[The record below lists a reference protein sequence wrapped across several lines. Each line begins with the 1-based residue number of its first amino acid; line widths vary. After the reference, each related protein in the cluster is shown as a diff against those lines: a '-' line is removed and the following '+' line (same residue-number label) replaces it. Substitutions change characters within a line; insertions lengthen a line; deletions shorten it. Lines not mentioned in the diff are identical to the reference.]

1 MLHTGHRENLF
12 AGAALLFDV
21 ALISA
26 LVVTG
31 LTTNHFPALGLVIP
45 FAALVLVA
53 ENLSVRF
60 PSPVSVSP
68 QLVLV
73 MAAIVAMTREN
84 ASHATGPGGVIF
96 GSMIIGASGGLLLYA
111 LQKRRPVIIAFNVGQ
126 MGLSAGAAALCYTRL
141 TGHHSPP
148 LVWILTV
155 LAYLIVN
162 IALTV
167 PVAAI
172 KSDTPVRD
180 VWADVRISELCDF
193 FFGLAGLGLGEFYRH
208 TRDHHY
214 IVLGVVVGVAV
225 VAQAVY
231 LSFLRL
237 RQAYT
242 RLETLYLFT
251 QRLEGN
257 NEEPEAAIA
266 ILNELRSVMGAGAAE
281 LVTIGADGWRR
292 ITVIDGQRRPD
303 VAEGADVPPE
313 AAILGRGPV
322 RIVDLPSGEPLRLAV
337 EARMGEAGMVAP
349 MRSDN
354 EPVGMVVGI
363 GRPADGRVFKL
374 EDLRLLEALAKH
386 AAVSLDNSRLLGRL
400 RYDSH
405 HDFLT
410 SLPNRARFNELI
422 ADLPNP
428 SAILLIDLDRFKEI
442 NDTVGHQYG
451 DLLLLSVAGRISE
464 EVGHRGI
471 VARLGGDEFGVLLP
485 QTGSGDAAQCAV
497 SLLAAIEQP
506 FAVGELELEIT
517 ASIGVAVAHSSETEA
532 GRLLQQADVAMYSA
546 KESHSGWEV
555 YSSERDHYSPRR
567 LALAGEL
574 RHAIDSGQLEVHY
587 QPKSDLRTGAV
598 RGVEALVRWR
608 HPRYG
613 IIGPDQFIPVA
624 ESAGLIRPLTFMVLT
639 HSVRQVRELQALG
652 YNLEVAVNLS
662 VRSVLDVN
670 LPDQI
675 SQVLAAHDMA
685 PSQLTLEITEGSVM
699 ADPSRTIG
707 ILGRLANLGASISVD
722 DFGTGYS
729 SLSYLKRLPATEV
742 KIDRSFV
749 AGMLTNDSDAAI
761 VRSTVDLARNLGLRA
776 VAEGVEDQATWDAL
790 ADLGCDYAQGYFVS
804 PPLPAADLRSW
815 LLGHQPAVD
824 PSA

>member
-1 MLHTGHRENLF
+1 VLIKGHRERQF
-12 AGAALLFDV
+12 GAAALILDV
-21 ALISA
+21 ALA
-26 LVVTG
+26 TAVLAAVVGENGT
-31 LTTNHFPALGLVIP
+31 PRYGLVAF
-45 FAALVLVA
+45 FAALVVLA

-60 PSPVSVSP
+60 PSPVALSP
-68 QLVLV
+68 QLVLLMTAMV
-73 MAAIVAMTREN
+73 AIQGPSPKAM
-84 ASHATGPGGVIF
+84 IF
-96 GSMIIGASGGLLLYA
+96 GIMVIGACGGLLLEP
-111 LQKRRPVIIAFNVGQ
+111 LRGRRYVILAFNVGQ
-126 MGLSAGAAALCYTRL
+126 LGLSAGAAALCYTLLQEQHDARL
-141 TGHHSPP
+141 
-148 LVWILTV
+148 LVWIPTV
-155 LAYLIVN
+155 LSYLAVN
-162 IALTV
+162 IFLTV
-167 PVAAI
+167 PLAAL
-172 KSDTPVRD
+172 KSGTPIRD

-193 FFGLAGLGLGEFYRH
+193 FFGLAGLGLGTLYNSARPSLH
-208 TRDHHY
+208 
-214 IVLGVVVGVAV
+214 IVILLVVVGVAV
-225 VAQAVY
+225 IAQAVY
-231 LSFLRL
+231 VSFLRL

-242 RLETLYLFT
+242 RLETLYRFT

-257 NEEPEAAIA
+257 RDEPDAAMSV
-266 ILNELRSVMGAGAAE
+266 LDELRSVMGAGTAE
-281 LVTIGADGWRR
+281 LITVSGDGWRR
-292 ITVIDGQRRPD
+292 ITVVDGQRRPD
-303 VAEGADVPPE
+303 VAEGTDRPVEADF
-313 AAILGRGPV
+313 LTKGPIRV
-322 RIVDLPSGEPLRLAV
+322 IDLPVGDPLRVAV
-337 EARMGEAGMVAP
+337 EGRMGEAGMVAP
-349 MRSDN
+349 MRAD
-354 EPVGMVVGI
+354 GDLMGRVVGI
-363 GRPADGRVFKL
+363 GQPVDGRTFKV
-374 EDLRLLEALAKH
+374 EDLRLLEALANH
-386 AAVSLDNSRLLGRL
+386 AAVTLDNSRLLGRL

-405 HDFLT
+405 HDLLT
-410 SLPNRARFNELI
+410 ALPNRARFNELI

-451 DLLLLSVAGRISE
+451 DLLLLSVAERITQ
-464 EVGHRGI
+464 EVAHRGI

-517 ASIGVAVAHSSETEA
+517 ASIGVAVAHASEVEP

-574 RHAIDSGQLEVHY
+574 RHAIEDGELEVHY

-639 HSVRQVRELQALG
+639 HAVRHVRELQGLG

-675 SQVLAAHDMA
+675 AQVLAAHDMPA
-685 PSQLTLEITEGSVM
+685 SKLTLEITEGSVM

-790 ADLGCDYAQGYFVS
+790 AALGCDYAQGFFVS
-804 PPLPAADLRSW
+804 PALTAEDLRSW
-815 LLGHQPAVD
+815 LLRRHPAID